1 MDLIESSL
9 RRLHDRV
16 SCFIDPSAALRD
28 VRCLKAQIELRGQA
42 LTDIEVIRCG
52 LRPLK
57 RRGNERRYRRRCSVS
72 RSRLVTGRVRRSI

>member
-16 SCFIDPSAALRD
+16 SRFIAPSAALRD
-28 VRCLKAQIELRGQA
+28 VRCLKAQIELRGQV
-42 LTDIEVIRCG
+42 LRDIQVMRCG

-57 RRGNERRYRRRCSVS
+57 RRQNERCYRWRCRVS
-72 RSRLVTGRVRRSI
+72 RSRLATGRVRRSI